1 MIKTMKTFCALAA
14 LLCVAAFAGCQPD
27 DGLCPVEGTVTLDGQ
42 PLEEGSIGMGPM
54 VGQPGTAV
62 GGKIINGTFKLRA
75 SEGEMLVNIRSQKK
89 VPIENPT
96 PDEVAHNVAERTVE
110 LVPAKYNDRSELKF
124 TVVKGKNKATFDLRT
139 DSVEE

>member
-1 MIKTMKTFCALAA
+1 MMKTTKMLCAVAA
-14 LLCVAAFAGCQPD
+14 LFCVACFAGCQPN

-62 GGKIINGTFKLRA
+62 GGKILNGAFKLRA
-75 SEGEMLVNIRSQKK
+75 SEGEMLVTIRSQKK

-96 PDEVAHNVAERTVE
+96 PDEAAHGVAERTVE

-124 TVVKGKNKATFDLRT
+124 TVVKGKNQATFDLVSEST
-139 DSVEE
+139 EE

>member
-1 MIKTMKTFCALAA
+1 MTKTMKTFCALAA
-14 LLCVAAFAGCQPD
+14 LLGVVSFAGCQPD

-42 PLEEGSIGMGPM
+42 PLAEGSIGMGPM

-62 GGKIINGTFKLRA
+62 GGKILNGEFKIRA

-96 PDEVAHNVAERTVE
+96 PDEVAHNVTERTVE
-110 LVPAKYNDRSELKF
+110 LVPEKYNDRSELKF

-139 DSVEE
+139 DSEE

>member
-1 MIKTMKTFCALAA
+1 
-14 LLCVAAFAGCQPD
+14 
-27 DGLCPVEGTVTLDGQ
+27 
-42 PLEEGSIGMGPM
+42 MGPM

-62 GGKIINGTFKLRA
+62 GGKIINGVFKLRA

-96 PDEVAHNVAERTVE
+96 PDEVAHNVTERTVE

-124 TVVKGKNKATFDLRT
+124 TVVKGKNQATFDLVSEST
-139 DSVEE
+139 EE

>member
-14 LLCVAAFAGCQPD
+14 LLGVVSFAGCQPD
-27 DGLCPVEGTVTLDGQ
+27 DGLCPVEGAVTLDGQ
-42 PLEEGSIGMGPM
+42 PLAEGSIGMGPM

-62 GGKIINGTFKLRA
+62 GGKILNGEFKIRA

-96 PDEVAHNVAERTVE
+96 PDEVAHNVTERTVE
-110 LVPAKYNDRSELKF
+110 LVPEKYNDRSELKF

-139 DSVEE
+139 DSEE

>member
-14 LLCVAAFAGCQPD
+14 LLGVVSFAGCQPD

-42 PLEEGSIGMGPM
+42 PLAEGSIGMGPM

-62 GGKIINGTFKLRA
+62 GGKILNGEFKIRA

-96 PDEVAHNVAERTVE
+96 PDEVAHNDTERTVE
-110 LVPAKYNDRSELKF
+110 LVPEKYNDRSELKF

-139 DSVEE
+139 DSEE

>member
-1 MIKTMKTFCALAA
+1 MMKTTKMLCAVAA
-14 LLCVAAFAGCQPD
+14 LFCVACFAGCQPD

-62 GGKIINGTFKLRA
+62 GGKIINGEFKLRA

-96 PDEVAHNVAERTVE
+96 PDE

-124 TVVKGKNKATFDLRT
+124 TVVKGKNQATFDLVSEST
-139 DSVEE
+139 EV

>member
-1 MIKTMKTFCALAA
+1 MKTFCALAA
-14 LLCVAAFAGCQPD
+14 LFCVACFAGCQPD

-42 PLEEGSIGMGPM
+42 P
-54 VGQPGTAV
+54 GTAV
-62 GGKIINGTFKLRA
+62 GGKIINGAFKLRA

-96 PDEVAHNVAERTVE
+96 PDEVAHNVTERTVE

-124 TVVKGKNKATFDLRT
+124 TVVKGKNKATFDLVS
-139 DSVEE
+139 DSAEE

>member
-1 MIKTMKTFCALAA
+1 MKTTKMLCAVAA
-14 LLCVAAFAGCQPD
+14 LFCVACFAGCQPD
-27 DGLCPVEGTVTLDGQ
+27 DGLCPVDGQ

-62 GGKIINGTFKLRA
+62 GGKIINGEFKLRA

>member
-1 MIKTMKTFCALAA
+1 MKTMKMFCAVAA
-14 LLCVAAFAGCQPD
+14 LLCVACFAGCQPD

-89 VPIENPT
+89 VPIDDPT
-96 PDEVAHNVAERTVE
+96 PDEAAHGVTERSVE
-110 LVPAKYNDRSELKF
+110 LIPAKYNDRSELKF
-124 TVVKGKNKATFDLRT
+124 TVVKGKNKATFELRSET
-139 DSVEE
+139 EE